1 MMEKACEIKR
11 EQVTDE
17 PSKAGFDQLRDM
29 LILLAHQQQVC
40 RQRYAACDTL
50 EQALLLQM

>member
-11 EQVTDE
+11 EQVTDV

-50 EQALLLQM
+50 EQALLL